1 MATYRE
7 FAIDYLQGQDEVDVT
22 EETIEKLADRLQA
35 EGIPTDGYEDMDE
48 DKRWEIRDRINQIAD
63 EI

>member
-1 MATYRE
+1 MTYRE

-35 EGIPTDGYEDMDE
+35 EGIPTDGYDDMDE

>member
-1 MATYRE
+1 MVKVSPAC
-7 FAIDYLQGQDEVDVT
+7 AGVIP
-22 EETIEKLADRLQA
+22 IEKLADRLQA

>member
-1 MATYRE
+1 MTYRD
-7 FAIDYLQGQDEVDVT
+7 FAIEYLQGQDEVDMT
-22 EETIEKLADRLQA
+22 EETIEKLADRLHA

-48 DKRWEIRDRINQIAD
+48 KKRWEIRDRINKIAD

>member
-1 MATYRE
+1 MTYRE

-22 EETIEKLADRLQA
+22 EEIIEKLADRLQA
-35 EGIPTDGYEDMDE
+35 EGIPTNGYEDMEE

>member
-1 MATYRE
+1 MTYRE

-22 EETIEKLADRLQA
+22 EEIIEKLADRLQA
-35 EGIPTDGYEDMDE
+35 EGIPTDGYEDMEE

>member
-1 MATYRE
+1 MTTYRE

>member
-1 MATYRE
+1 MMYRE

-48 DKRWEIRDRINQIAD
+48 DKCWEIRDRINQIAD

>member
-1 MATYRE
+1 MTYRE

-22 EETIEKLADRLQA
+22 EENIEKLADRLQA
-35 EGIPTDGYEDMDE
+35 EVIPTDGYEDMDE

>member
-1 MATYRE
+1 MTTYRQ
-7 FAIDYLQGQDEVDVT
+7 FAADYLQGQDEIDMT
-22 EETIEKLADRLQA
+22 DETIEKLADRLQA

>member
-1 MATYRE
+1 MMYRE

-35 EGIPTDGYEDMDE
+35 EGIPTDGYDDMDE